1 MRFHHRPHR
10 VPEPHRF
17 TSVRGNSGAFFRD
30 RIIAQAAVAKP
41 RASQIAASNA
51 ASRSSATAHFVK
63 EIFQRNLSANVE
75 LLIAPLL
82 RDFQN
87 ATLVNKAKNV

>member
-1 MRFHHRPHR
+1 

-41 RASQIAASNA
+41 QASQIAASNA
-51 ASRSSATAHFVK
+51 ASRSSAPAHFVK
-63 EIFQRNLSANVE
+63 EIF
-75 LLIAPLL
+75 
-82 RDFQN
+82 
-87 ATLVNKAKNV
+87 